1 MPEIQNSALPV
12 ECKVGNYLDSPFHK
26 SAPTA
31 DNANSAKE
39 TSNEV
44 SKMRDT
50 ALSVLH
56 ADSHVALDQ
65 RENKLVEQLVQLH
78 RDPTLE
84 HAVIDKLAIPDP
96 TQKLPVADIV
106 LNDNGLQAISFVP
119 GCEDTEAKIPAIT
132 AFYDEIDNWAA
143 NPAAFQNF
151 IKRWEHE

>member
-1 MPEIQNSALPV
+1 
-12 ECKVGNYLDSPFHK
+12 
-26 SAPTA
+26 
-31 DNANSAKE
+31 
-39 TSNEV
+39 
-44 SKMRDT
+44 MRDT